1 MKKKIFLTLFLVVIL
16 GTAFTP
22 HLCKGAGFTEWGEGQ
37 DRFTEAR
44 ETMVKTQIEARG
56 IKDKRVLRVIR
67 TVPRHRFVLP
77 IYQKMAYSDRPLPI
91 GFGQTISQP
100 YIVALMTE
108 SLRLKGDEKVLEIGT
123 GSGYQAAILA
133 KLAKEVYTIEIIS
146 GLAKRAEKTLKRLG
160 YENIEVKYGD
170 GYLGWPEY
178 APFDAIIV
186 TAAPDHIPQ
195 PLIDQLAEGGR
206 MIVPVGKYPW
216 QVLKLIQKK
225 GGQIITSDIT
235 DVLFVPMTGEEIKK
249 H

>member
-1 MKKKIFLTLFLVVIL
+1 MRRKIFFSLLLLTIL
-16 GTAFTP
+16 GATFVA
-22 HLCKGAGFTEWGEGQ
+22 WGEGQ
-37 DRFTEAR
+37 NSFTKAR
-44 ETMVKTQIEARG
+44 EEMVKTQIEARG
-56 IKDKRVLRVIR
+56 IKDERVLKVMRA
-67 TVPRHRFVLP
+67 VPRHRFILP
-77 IYQKMAYSDRPLPI
+77 VYQKMAYSDRPLPI
-91 GFGQTISQP
+91 GYGQTISQP

-133 KLAKEVYTIEIIS
+133 ELAKEVYTIEIIP
-146 GLAKRAEKTLKRLG
+146 GLAKGAEKTLKKLG
-160 YENIEVKYGD
+160 YENIKVKCGD

-178 APFDAIIV
+178 TPFNAIIV
-186 TAAPDHIPQ
+186 TCAPDHIPQ
-195 PLIDQLAEGGR
+195 PLLDQLAEGGR

-225 GGQIITSDIT
+225 KGQIITTDIT